1 MHWSHAWPKR
11 KSRPDPPS
19 QTGKSQPSNRIF
31 CGHDFTRQI
40 IGRGASRQRLCA
52 FVCQIADQPAYHRR
66 AATGS
71 AGKRSWH
78 PLGQTEE
85 CGKIDHRLAALI
97 GFEFFKHLPRHAI
110 LNRNRKQGPKDHI
123 RGGKAGLGL
132 YLHRAAP
139 GLGSKTCHGR
149 LCGCRNR
156 RIGLAQTATLKCGI
170 NDPAL
175 PLPFGAIGRKYA
187 VAQKRP
193 QPLADTV

>member
-1 MHWSHAWPKR
+1 MRRHEIKR
-11 KSRPDPPS
+11 PGQGRCTGLMPGQKENRDLIHHLRR
-19 QTGKSQPSNRIF
+19 GKSQPSNRIF

-132 YLHRAAP
+132 YLHPAA
-139 GLGSKTCHGR
+139 S
-149 LCGCRNR
+149 
-156 RIGLAQTATLKCGI
+156 AA
-170 NDPAL
+170 A
-175 PLPFGAIGRKYA
+175 AIAG
-187 VAQKRP
+187 
-193 QPLADTV
+193 